1 MAEFVI
7 YKIGNVPTHLDS
19 SGGDKQKTLV
29 IKGGD
34 KIL

>member
-19 SGGDKQKTLV
+19 SGGDKQKT
-29 IKGGD
+29 GD
-34 KIL
+34 KRW